1 MMDIDESKCCP
12 QAVRSELEFQEYL
25 IQFIQQFCYLGL
37 GRDFIFVSYFYFQYD
52 TSVNIFL
59 MVSLIA
65 SRQKEMKL
73 PIPYEKA
80 ILIYEAFGQI
90 KEKQPIPELILE
102 FVTMEIEIFSKEEI
116 QSNQPQIPHKWKIL
130 KVLYEILAMFSQ
142 GRAFIFMLGFLLKYF
157 Y

>member
-1 MMDIDESKCCP
+1 
-12 QAVRSELEFQEYL
+12 
-25 IQFIQQFCYLGL
+25 
-37 GRDFIFVSYFYFQYD
+37 
-52 TSVNIFL
+52 
-59 MVSLIA
+59 
-65 SRQKEMKL
+65 MKL

-102 FVTMEIEIFSKEEI
+102 FVTMEIEIFSKEDI

-142 GRAFIFMLGFLLKYF
+142 ARAFIFIPGFPFKIIRLKLPMKTQLKYLLWIIPKHKRS
-157 Y
+157 